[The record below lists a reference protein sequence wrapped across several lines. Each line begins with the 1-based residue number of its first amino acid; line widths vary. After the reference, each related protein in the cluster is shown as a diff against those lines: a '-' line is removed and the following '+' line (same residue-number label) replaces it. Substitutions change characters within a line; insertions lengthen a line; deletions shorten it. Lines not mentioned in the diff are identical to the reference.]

1 MSTSPGRG
9 DNPVGPNVYVPV
21 YAARR
26 VLVIQA
32 VKTLVT
38 VLVTQSIVRVHLEVV
53 VGHPYV
59 HIADR
64 RTEVMWVAKHR
75 KHHSS
80 SSTIIILL
88 FCIGTPHCFAVN

>member
-1 MSTSPGRG
+1 MSISPVVENHTVGR
-9 DNPVGPNVYVPV
+9 NVDISVDVP
-21 YAARR
+21 ADP
-26 VLVIQA
+26 LVIKAIQ
-32 VKTLVT
+32 TFIT

-80 SSTIIILL
+80 SSTIIILI